1 MIAVSDRDSMFDPGP
16 SYYMEKIAVGPD
28 AVGSIDITATP
39 TQNLRW
45 IAKAKRR
52 DRCATSPSSSST
64 GPATPS

>member
-1 MIAVSDRDSMFDPGP
+1 MFDPGP
-16 SYYMEKIAVGPD
+16 SFYMEKIAVGPE

-52 DRCATSPSSSST
+52 VGRATSPSSSST
-64 GPATPS
+64 APATTS